1 MTKNIIK
8 TLIFIIICACS
19 YEPILSNKK
28 YNFELVNIYFKGDD
42 KINKI
47 IRNDL
52 ATKSNGSIKYDLQ
65 FETVKFKEVLSS
77 NEKGDP
83 TVYKIKIDTSYSLL
97 KENKKILVNKISKQ
111 IVYNNIDDKFEL
123 SQYEDR
129 IINNLAYNISSEILM
144 SVTALSKWLL
154 KVLN

>member
-65 FETVKFKEVLSS
+65 FETVKFKEILSS

-144 SVTALSKWLL
+144 SVTALSK
-154 KVLN
+154 

>member
-28 YNFELVNIYFKGDD
+28 YNFELVNIYFEGDD

-52 ATKSNGSIKYDLQ
+52 AAKSNGSIKYDLQ
-65 FETVKFKEVLSS
+65 FETVKFKEILSS

>member
-28 YNFELVNIYFKGDD
+28 YNFELVNIYFEGND

-52 ATKSNGSIKYDLQ
+52 AAKSNGSIKYDLQ
-65 FETVKFKEVLSS
+65 FETVKFKEILSS

-83 TVYKIKIDTSYSLL
+83 TVYKIKINTSYSLL

-123 SQYEDR
+123 SQYEDS
-129 IINNLAYNISSEILM
+129 IIVNLAYNISSEILM
-144 SVTALSKWLL
+144 SVTALSK
-154 KVLN
+154 

>member
-144 SVTALSKWLL
+144 SVTALSK
-154 KVLN
+154 

>member
-28 YNFELVNIYFKGDD
+28 YNFELVNIYFEGDD

-52 ATKSNGSIKYDLQ
+52 AAKSNGSIKYDLQ
-65 FETVKFKEVLSS
+65 FETVKFKEILSS

-123 SQYEDR
+123 SQYEDS

-144 SVTALSKWLL
+144 SVTALSK
-154 KVLN
+154 

>member
-1 MTKNIIK
+1 MNKSLIK
-8 TLIFIIICACS
+8 GLVFIILCACS

-28 YNFELVNIYFKGDD
+28 YNFELVNIYFEGDD

-52 ATKSNGSIKYDLQ
+52 AAKSNGSIKYDLQ
-65 FETVKFKEVLSS
+65 FETVKFKEILSS

-123 SQYEDR
+123 SQYEDS

-144 SVTALSKWLL
+144 SVTALSK
-154 KVLN
+154 

>member
-28 YNFELVNIYFKGDD
+28 YNFELVNINFEGDD

-52 ATKSNGSIKYDLQ
+52 AAKSNGSIKYDLQ
-65 FETVKFKEVLSS
+65 FETVKFKEILSS

-123 SQYEDR
+123 SQYEDS

-144 SVTALSKWLL
+144 SVTALSK
-154 KVLN
+154 